1 MLPPAQTD
9 SNYLDHNKMQSMYP
23 GENNLEFETF
33 DVNQDIVAHQLRAEV
48 MDLREKTKH
57 MDVQRLARDLES
69 FQ

>member
-9 SNYLDHNKMQSMYP
+9 SNYLDHSKRQYMYP

>member
-1 MLPPAQTD
+1 
-9 SNYLDHNKMQSMYP
+9 MYP